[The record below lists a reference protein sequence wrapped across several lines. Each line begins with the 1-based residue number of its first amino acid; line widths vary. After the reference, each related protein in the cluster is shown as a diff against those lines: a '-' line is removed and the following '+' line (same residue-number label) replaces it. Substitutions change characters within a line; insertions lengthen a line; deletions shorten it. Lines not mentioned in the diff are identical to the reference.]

1 MFGLFLINTFIVVV
15 AVLIQFEVLY
25 FTKKYISK
33 LISKNVRVVCFMF
46 VFLFIHITI
55 VWLFAI
61 CFELYIIYNHSSH
74 LLGNLQYNFFDL
86 VYLSLTAYTSLG
98 FGDIYPKGDIRFLV
112 VIEPLLGALLIAWNA
127 SFLFQETL
135 RMEVIIQK
143 KSGKKQRK
151 IKKWIGK

>member
-1 MFGLFLINTFIVVV
+1 MLTLFLVNTLIVVI

-33 LISKNVRVVCFMF
+33 LISKNIRVVCFMF
-46 VFLFIHITI
+46 VFLAVHITI

-61 CFELYIIYNHSSH
+61 CFELYIMYNNSSN
-74 LLGNLQYNFFDL
+74 LLGNLQHNFFDL
-86 VYLSLTAYTSLG
+86 VYLSLTSYTSLG
-98 FGDIYPKGDIRFLV
+98 FGDIYPEGDIRFLV

-135 RMEVIIQK
+135 REEVVEHKVIFK
-143 KSGKKQRK
+143 KITKKNN
-151 IKKWIGK
+151 

>member
-1 MFGLFLINTFIVVV
+1 MLSLFLVNTLIVVI

-33 LISKNVRVVCFMF
+33 LISKNVRVICFMF
-46 VFLFIHITI
+46 VFLFIHVTI
-55 VWLFAI
+55 IWFFAI

-74 LLGNLQYNFFDL
+74 LLGNLQHNFFDL

-135 RMEVIIQK
+135 RKEVLVHKVNTNKIR
-143 KSGKKQRK
+143 KS
-151 IKKWIGK
+151 KKWIGK

>member
-1 MFGLFLINTFIVVV
+1 MLSLFLVNTLIVVI

-33 LISKNVRVVCFMF
+33 LISKNVRVICFMF
-46 VFLFIHITI
+46 VFLFIHVTI
-55 VWLFAI
+55 IWFFAI

-74 LLGNLQYNFFDL
+74 LLGNLQHNFFDL

-98 FGDIYPKGDIRFLV
+98 FFDIYPKGDIRFLV

-135 RMEVIIQK
+135 RKEVLVHKVNTNKIRK
-143 KSGKKQRK
+143 K
-151 IKKWIGK
+151 